1 MGIFDKVEGI
11 VKRQMVLFSV
21 VDTSG
26 SMIGTKIGSVNTAIR
41 EVLPELKGIGGS
53 DVDLKITCLKFSS
66 GCSWMHPSPVPVENF
81 QWNNL
86 SADGVT
92 DFGAACK
99 ELSDKM
105 AKEKFMSAPS
115 ASVAPAIFLMSDGE
129 PTDDYKSGLAA
140 LQQNNWYK
148 YAIKVAVAIG
158 DGLCVVLEDEESIIT
173 TIKNDGRLAFSKTTS
188 LCDNDAIKN
197 FRESFGFTKIN
208 GLTVA
213 TDGIADSFEPEKY
226 LQFNKELYDNFTEI
240 PDKAGAEL
248 EAFLPELSE
257 RGSRDDVSIAE
268 IFRMKGKSYRGGL

>member
-11 VKRQMVLFSV
+11 VKRQMVLFFI

-26 SMIGTKIGSVNTAIR
+26 SMTGTKIGAVNTAIR

-53 DVDLKITCLKFSS
+53 DVDLKIACLKFSS
-66 GCSWMHPSPVPVENF
+66 GCSWMHTSPIPVENF

-105 AKEKFMSAPS
+105 AKDKFLSAPS

-129 PTDDYKSGLAA
+129 PTDDYKNGLAE
-140 LQQNNWYK
+140 LQKNNWYK

-158 DGLCVVLEDEESIIT
+158 DDANTDVLKEFTGNIEAVITVHTPEALRKMIRFVSVTSSQIGSKSQPMQDGQIESKQDAMIEQIKDLQQTDPDLSQTSTAED
-173 TIKNDGRLAFSKTTS
+173 DW
-188 LCDNDAIKN
+188 
-197 FRESFGFTKIN
+197 
-208 GLTVA
+208 
-213 TDGIADSFEPEKY
+213 
-226 LQFNKELYDNFTEI
+226 
-240 PDKAGAEL
+240 
-248 EAFLPELSE
+248 
-257 RGSRDDVSIAE
+257 
-268 IFRMKGKSYRGGL
+268 

>member
-11 VKRQMVLFSV
+11 VKRQMVLFFI

-26 SMIGTKIGSVNTAIR
+26 SMEGTKIGAVNTAIR

-53 DVDLKITCLKFSS
+53 DVDLKIACLKFSS

-105 AKEKFMSAPS
+105 SKDKFLSAAS

-129 PTDDYKSGLAA
+129 PTDDYKSGLNA
-140 LQQNNWYK
+140 LKQNNWYK

-158 DGLCVVLEDEESIIT
+158 DDANTDVLKEFTGNIEAVIT
-173 TIKNDGRLAFSKTTS
+173 VHT
-188 LCDNDAIKN
+188 
-197 FRESFGFTKIN
+197 
-208 GLTVA
+208 
-213 TDGIADSFEPEKY
+213 PEALRKMIR
-226 LQFNKELYDNFTEI
+226 F
-240 PDKAGAEL
+240 
-248 EAFLPELSE
+248 
-257 RGSRDDVSIAE
+257 VSITSSQIGSKSQPMQDGEIESKQDTMIDQIKDLQQTDPDFSQVSTAE
-268 IFRMKGKSYRGGL
+268 DDW

>member
-11 VKRQMVLFSV
+11 VKRQMVLFFI

-26 SMIGTKIGSVNTAIR
+26 SMEGTKIGAVNTAIR
-41 EVLPELKGIGGS
+41 EVLPELKGVGGS
-53 DVDLKITCLKFSS
+53 DVDLKIACLKFSS

-86 SADGVT
+86 TANGVT
-92 DFGAACK
+92 DFGVACK

-105 AKEKFMSAPS
+105 SKDKFLSAPS

-158 DGLCVVLEDEESIIT
+158 DDANVDVLKEFTGNIEAVITVHTPEALRKMIRFVSITSSQIGSKSQPMQNGQIESKQDAMIEQLKDLQQT
-173 TIKNDGRLAFSKTTS
+173 EPDLSQTS
-188 LCDNDAIKN
+188 
-197 FRESFGFTKIN
+197 
-208 GLTVA
+208 
-213 TDGIADSFEPEKY
+213 TDG
-226 LQFNKELYDNFTEI
+226 
-240 PDKAGAEL
+240 
-248 EAFLPELSE
+248 
-257 RGSRDDVSIAE
+257 DDW
-268 IFRMKGKSYRGGL
+268 

>member
-11 VKRQMVLFSV
+11 VKRQMVLFFV

-26 SMIGTKIGSVNTAIR
+26 SMVGTKIGAVNTAIR

-53 DVDLKITCLKFSS
+53 DVDLKIACLKFSS

-105 AKEKFMSAPS
+105 AKEKFLSAPS

-129 PTDDYKSGLAA
+129 PTDDYKKGLSD
-140 LQQNNWYK
+140 LQKNNWYK

-158 DGLCVVLEDEESIIT
+158 DDANIDVLKEFTGNVEAVIT
-173 TIKNDGRLAFSKTTS
+173 VHT
-188 LCDNDAIKN
+188 
-197 FRESFGFTKIN
+197 
-208 GLTVA
+208 
-213 TDGIADSFEPEKY
+213 PEALRKMIR
-226 LQFNKELYDNFTEI
+226 F
-240 PDKAGAEL
+240 
-248 EAFLPELSE
+248 
-257 RGSRDDVSIAE
+257 VSITSSQIGSKSQPMQDGE
-268 IFRMKGKSYRGGL
+268 IESKQDAMIEQIKDLQQADPDLSQTSTDADDW

>member
-11 VKRQMVLFSV
+11 VKRQMVLFFV

-26 SMIGTKIGSVNTAIR
+26 SMIGTKIGAVNTAIR

-53 DVDLKITCLKFSS
+53 DVDLKIACLKFSS
-66 GCSWMHPSPVPVENF
+66 GCSWMHSTPVPVENF

-105 AKEKFMSAPS
+105 AKEKFLSAPS

-129 PTDDYKSGLAA
+129 PTDDYKIGLSA

-158 DGLCVVLEDEESIIT
+158 DDANINVLKEFTGNSEAVIT
-173 TIKNDGRLAFSKTTS
+173 VHT
-188 LCDNDAIKN
+188 
-197 FRESFGFTKIN
+197 
-208 GLTVA
+208 
-213 TDGIADSFEPEKY
+213 PEALRKMIR
-226 LQFNKELYDNFTEI
+226 F
-240 PDKAGAEL
+240 
-248 EAFLPELSE
+248 
-257 RGSRDDVSIAE
+257 VSITSSQ
-268 IFRMKGKSYRGGL
+268 IGSKSQPMQNGQIESKQDAMIDQLKDLQQADPDLSQTSTNADDW

>member
-11 VKRQMVLFSV
+11 VKRQMVLFFI

-53 DVDLKITCLKFSS
+53 DVDLKIACLKFSS

-92 DFGAACK
+92 DFGAACR

-105 AKEKFMSAPS
+105 AKEKFLSAPS
-115 ASVAPAIFLMSDGE
+115 ASVAPGIFLMSDGE
-129 PTDDYKSGLAA
+129 PTDDYKTGLAA

-158 DGLCVVLEDEESIIT
+158 DDANTDVLREFTGNIEAVIT
-173 TIKNDGRLAFSKTTS
+173 VHT
-188 LCDNDAIKN
+188 
-197 FRESFGFTKIN
+197 
-208 GLTVA
+208 
-213 TDGIADSFEPEKY
+213 PEALRKMIR
-226 LQFNKELYDNFTEI
+226 F
-240 PDKAGAEL
+240 
-248 EAFLPELSE
+248 
-257 RGSRDDVSIAE
+257 VSITSSQ
-268 IFRMKGKSYRGGL
+268 IGSKSQPMQDGHVESKQDAMIEQIKDLQQTDPDLSQTSTNADDW